1 MGEIGWMVAQG
12 VLVLVFFP
20 LLPPVAHMAVLPIS
34 KQTAVALSTINA
46 GTEAPLQIVLTLW
59 LVMRGLVRPWG
70 EEVSVVT
77 WEEDRLGSSRP
88 S

>member
-1 MGEIGWMVAQG
+1 MLAQG
-12 VLVLVFFP
+12 VLILIFFP
-20 LLPPVAHMAVLPIS
+20 LLPPVAHMGILPVS

-77 WEEDRLGSSRP
+77 WEEDRLGKNSVR
-88 S
+88 